1 MLNHKKSD
9 WKVDTSVISI
19 AVKNGHNTQKYL
31 LEQNCITY
39 FIKIVDFI
47 LFLHPKKLDQSLVG
61 DEERSFI
68 EVFDLNSHYHP
79 KNSFLSIR
87 SVYRVLCA
95 LRHGRKGLRLFI
107 SLSQPRHHCHRL
119 LCWKTIKVSSTAA
132 DTFHTNWNLKNF
144 CRVKKFLTECQF
156 YAKHSFKKS
165 TSGRLW
171 WHP

>member
-1 MLNHKKSD
+1 M
-9 WKVDTSVISI
+9 
-19 AVKNGHNTQKYL
+19 QKYP
-31 LEQNCITY
+31 EQNCITY
-39 FIKIVDFI
+39 FVKIVDFI

-132 DTFHTNWNLKNF
+132 DTFHTN
-144 CRVKKFLTECQF
+144 
-156 YAKHSFKKS
+156 
-165 TSGRLW
+165 
-171 WHP
+171 

>member
-1 MLNHKKSD
+1 MATIRK
-9 WKVDTSVISI
+9 
-19 AVKNGHNTQKYL
+19 KYL

-47 LFLHPKKLDQSLVG
+47 LFLHPKKLDQSLVW

-79 KNSFLSIR
+79 KKLFPVDTKCIES
-87 SVYRVLCA
+87 LCA
-95 LRHGRKGLRLFI
+95 FRHGRKGLRLFI